1 MAKHAAASHLW
12 SPRYVLY
19 MPRSYFTSLP
29 RKKKTKKQQNME
41 GAQLLKLPVLIFHL
55 LPHSPATLLSSQANT
70 RSKNLG
76 LHRDR
81 VKIISYTSVL
91 CHSLKEPWRTVP
103 GFWEGLAGPRA
114 LWAAGVATSGA
125 LVSSTAVVL
134 CEDDSAGL
142 PWVLHPRAPPH
153 FLAPELSQPCCPTL
167 GCYRHLSPLAFP
179 RNMGISYTI
188 QFL

>member
-19 MPRSYFTSLP
+19 TPRSSFTSLP
-29 RKKKTKKQQNME
+29 RKKNKKKQQNME

-55 LPHSPATLLSSQANT
+55 LPHSPATLLFPQANT

-76 LHRDR
+76 LHKGR

-103 GFWEGLAGPRA
+103 GFWEGLAGPWA
-114 LWAAGVATSGA
+114 LWAGVATSGA

-153 FLAPELSQPCCPTL
+153 FLAPELTQPCCTTL
-167 GCYRHLSPLAFP
+167 GCHRHLSPLAFP
-179 RNMGISYTI
+179 RNMGISYKI